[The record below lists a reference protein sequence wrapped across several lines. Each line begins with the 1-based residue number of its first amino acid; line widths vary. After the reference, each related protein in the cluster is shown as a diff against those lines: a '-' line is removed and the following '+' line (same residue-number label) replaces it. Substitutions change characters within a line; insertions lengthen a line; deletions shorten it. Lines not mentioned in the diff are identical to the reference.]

1 MKLKSNLRDMTQGS
15 IYRHILAYAI
25 PLVFGNMMQLTY
37 NVVDS
42 VIVSKGVGVDALSAV
57 SVSNPVS
64 VLIIQ
69 GISGI
74 GIGASV
80 HMSKFFGAGDRKRL
94 KRAFSSTIIFG
105 TVLSIIILILGFILA
120 PEILILMNVPD
131 QIMIDSVRYLRL
143 IFIGSL
149 FTFQYNIVSSALRA
163 VGDSRHRS
171 IL

>member
-1 MKLKSNLRDMTQGS
+1 MKYNLKSHNENKKNNIRDMTSGS

-25 PLVFGNMMQLTY
+25 PLIFGNMMQLTY

-57 SVSNPVS
+57 SVSNPDS

-80 HMSKFFGAGDRKRL
+80 HMSKYLGAGEWEKL
-94 KRAFSSTIIFG
+94 KRALSSIIIFG
-105 TVLSIIILILGFILA
+105 
-120 PEILILMNVPD
+120 
-131 QIMIDSVRYLRL
+131 
-143 IFIGSL
+143 L
-149 FTFQYNIVSSALRA
+149 F
-163 VGDSRHRS
+163 RHHCG
-171 IL
+171 